1 MDTAYVLAD
10 QLSSINDNLE
20 RIVEQLEKLNKEDQ

>member
-1 MDTAYVLAD
+1 MDTAFVLAD

-20 RIVEQLEKLNKEDQ
+20 RIVEQLEKLNKEQ

>member
-20 RIVEQLEKLNKEDQ
+20 RIVEQLEKLNKE

>member
-1 MDTAYVLAD
+1 MDTAFVLAD

-20 RIVEQLEKLNKEDQ
+20 RIVEQLEKLNKEA

>member
-1 MDTAYVLAD
+1 MDTAFVLAD

-20 RIVEQLEKLNKEDQ
+20 RIVEQLEKLNKE

>member
-1 MDTAYVLAD
+1 MDTAFVLAD

-20 RIVEQLEKLNKEDQ
+20 HIVEQLEKLNKEA

>member
-20 RIVEQLEKLNKEDQ
+20 RIVEQLEKLNKEA

>member
-1 MDTAYVLAD
+1 MDTAFVLAD

-20 RIVEQLEKLNKEDQ
+20 RIVEQLEKLNKD